1 MARYARF
8 GLLHRRDGGSGTE
21 SRARAFALF
30 AFLYLVLWGCAS
42 APVAPNASASA
53 ASGLI
58 VSVAFAPDSRVWR
71 VHAAA
76 DRIYLDYSDDF
87 GMSYSAPLTVNET
100 PQRIRAL
107 PEDRPG
113 LAADK
118 SGRIAVVY
126 YAEESHGVVPYFSYS
141 LDRGQHFSSPRAL
154 NTPGSEAEHAMMR
167 LAADSRDRV
176 YLFWYETRAHDL
188 GGSLYYT
195 VSDKPEMLSVPDR
208 RITTTLCE
216 CCRLAVDFDRRE
228 QPVLLARVIFPGSIR
243 DHALITLDP
252 ESTRRVTNDDWHI
265 EACPKHG
272 PALSIAADGRYHIAW
287 FTQGEKRQGLFYAY
301 ADDPGQS
308 FSQPMRFGNP
318 ESLPEH
324 ADVLALGERVVLTW
338 KEFDGQQT
346 RLLAMQSHDRGNN
359 WSAVRVIGESNSE
372 SDQPHLITNG
382 QLIFA
387 SWSALDNGH
396 RLIAIP

>member
-1 MARYARF
+1 MARYARL
-8 GLLHRRDGGSGTE
+8 GLRHRRDGGSGTG

-30 AFLYLVLWGCAS
+30 AVLSLVLWGCAS
-42 APVAPNASASA
+42 APVVPNASAAA

-58 VSVAFAPDSRVWR
+58 VSVALGPDSRLWR
-71 VHAAA
+71 ARATA
-76 DRIYLDYSDDF
+76 DRIYVDYSDDF
-87 GMSYSAPLTVNET
+87 GMSYSASIAMNET

-113 LAADK
+113 LAADEL
-118 SGRIAVVY
+118 GRIAVVY

-154 NTPGSEAEHAMMR
+154 STPGSEAEHAMVR
-167 LAADSRDRV
+167 LAANGRDRF
-176 YLFWYETRAHDL
+176 YLFWYETRAHDP
-188 GGSLYYT
+188 GGLIYYT

-208 RITTTLCE
+208 RITATVCE
-216 CCRLAVDFDRRE
+216 CCRLALDFDHHE
-228 QPVLLARVIFPGSIR
+228 QPVLLARVIFPGSVR
-243 DHALITLDP
+243 DHALITLNP
-252 ESTRRVTNDDWHI
+252 EATWRVTDDDWHI

-301 ADDPGQS
+301 ADDLGES
-308 FSQPMRFGNP
+308 FSPPVRFGNP

-359 WSAVRVIGESNSE
+359 WSAASVIGESNSE
-372 SDQPHLITNG
+372 SDQPDLITNG
-382 QLIFA
+382 QRTFA

-396 RLIAIP
+396 RLIPIP